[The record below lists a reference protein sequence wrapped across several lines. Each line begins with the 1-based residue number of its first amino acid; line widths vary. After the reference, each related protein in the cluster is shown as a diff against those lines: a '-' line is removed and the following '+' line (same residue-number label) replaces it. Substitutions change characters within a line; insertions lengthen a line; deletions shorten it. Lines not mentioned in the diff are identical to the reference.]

1 MEQYPPL
8 ANMAY
13 QQPSSFADYLR
24 YLQMAGDVV
33 PIRPPLAPANISGR
47 AGQRRNE
54 QAPRPNM
61 LDPANANIIRI
72 YGSAFPYDVNRNP
85 TG

>member
-1 MEQYPPL
+1 MDQYSPL
-8 ANMAY
+8 SQLGSYNP
-13 QQPSSFADYLR
+13 QPSFADYLR

-54 QAPRPNM
+54 QSPRPNM

-72 YGSAFPYDVNRNP
+72 YGSASPGQ
-85 TG
+85 TIT